1 MKVYKVEDIKYL
13 HSLLSNLDKQGYK
26 WRSGYSLSIEDAYLP
41 EDLEQVY
48 IFVREELKTI
58 SWGESNDSFE
68 YEIYSPGDIK
78 IEHYKA
84 MRKLLKLNI
93 LPLKLSKEQSKIYK
107 NYLKTL

>member
-1 MKVYKVEDIKYL
+1 MKVYKVEDMKYL
-13 HSLLSNLDKQGYK
+13 HSLFSTLDEQGYK
-26 WRSGYSLSIEDAYLP
+26 WRSGGRLSVDTAYFP

-58 SWGESNDSFE
+58 SWGESNNSLE